1 MNCAFSEKGGTS
13 LKRNIVS
20 GFFVPLFLLAAIGG
34 SFGQDVQTIR
44 AKGEGWFEGSD
55 ALIGKDRA
63 IKDALVKA
71 VEQAVGTLISAET
84 RVQNYQVLNDEIY
97 TKTEGF
103 VKNYKIVGENKAK
116 NVYEVTIQASVATGS
131 IKGKLDALGLLLKQV
146 GKPRIMILVAE
157 QNIGKQN
164 YNYWWGQHRAEQADL
179 NVTENTIMDTF
190 REKGFE
196 FVDHEAQAK
205 NIKVAPAYRIADIND
220 RAAVTLGKQA
230 EAEVV
235 IVGKALA
242 KSIGAVAGTAMKSA
256 QANISLRVI
265 QIDNGR
271 VLSSGA
277 EHSAAVHIDEVT
289 SGVEALKKASAK
301 ISEKMMDDIIK
312 NFQKRVASTTLVQV
326 IVNGLSGPEDLHR
339 FKSMVQGQVRGVEGI
354 YDRGF
359 MGNAAKIEIDLK
371 GSAQSFADEIGRKSF
386 KEFAVKVLN
395 STWNTVEIQATPK

>member
-1 MNCAFSEKGGTS
+1 
-13 LKRNIVS
+13 LKKNILS
-20 GFFVPLFLLAAIGG
+20 GVFILLFLLAATTGVN
-34 SFGQDVQTIR
+34 GQDVQTIR
-44 AKGEGWFEGSD
+44 AKGEGWFEGND

-63 IKDALVKA
+63 IRDALVKA

-97 TKTEGF
+97 TKTEGY
-103 VKNYKIVGENKAK
+103 VQNYKIISENRAK

-131 IKGKLDALGLLLKQV
+131 IKGRLDALGLLLKQV

-164 YNYWWGQHRAEQADL
+164 YNYWWGQHQAEQADL
-179 NVTENTIMDTF
+179 NITENSIMDSF

-220 RAAVTLGKQA
+220 RAAITLGKQA
-230 EAEVV
+230 DAEVV

-271 VLSSGA
+271 VLSSGS

-312 NFQKRVASTTLVQV
+312 NFQKRVVSTTLVQV
-326 IVNGLSGPEDLHR
+326 MVNGLSGPEELRR
-339 FKSMVQGQVRGVEGI
+339 FKNMVQGQVRGVEGI
-354 YDRGF
+354 YERGF
-359 MGNAAKIEIDLK
+359 TGNAAKIEIDLK
-371 GSAQSFADEIGRKSF
+371 GSAQSFADEIGRKTF

-395 STWNTVEIQATPK
+395 STWNTVEIQVTPK

>member
-1 MNCAFSEKGGTS
+1 
-13 LKRNIVS
+13 LKKNILS
-20 GFFVPLFLLAAIGG
+20 GVLVLLLLLAGNAGVN
-34 SFGQDVQTIR
+34 GQDVQTIR
-44 AKGEGWFEGSD
+44 VKGEGWFEGSD

-97 TKTEGF
+97 TKTEGY
-103 VKNYKIVGENKAK
+103 VQNYKILNENRGKD
-116 NVYEVTIQASVATGS
+116 VYEVTIQASVATGS

-157 QNIGKQN
+157 QNIGKQY
-164 YNYWWGQHRAEQADL
+164 YNYWWGRAEQADL
-179 NVTENTIMDTF
+179 NVTENTIMDYF

-205 NIKVAPAYRIADIND
+205 NIKVAPAYRVADIND
-220 RAAVTLGKQA
+220 RAAITLGKQA
-230 EAEVV
+230 DAEVV

-301 ISEKMMDDIIK
+301 ISEKMMEDIIK

-326 IVNGLSGPEDLHR
+326 IVNGISGPDDLR
-339 FKSMVQGQVRGVEGI
+339 KFKNMVQGQVRGVEGI
-354 YDRGF
+354 YERGF
-359 MGNAAKIEIDLK
+359 TGNAAKIEIDLK
-371 GSAQSFADEIGRKSF
+371 GSAQSFADEIGRKTF

-395 STWNTVEIQATPK
+395 STWNTVEIQVTPK

>member
-1 MNCAFSEKGGTS
+1 MKKNF
-13 LKRNIVS
+13 LS
-20 GFFVPLFLLAAIGG
+20 GVLILLFLLAGNAGVN
-34 SFGQDVQTIR
+34 GQDVQTIK
-44 AKGEGWFEGSD
+44 AKGEGWFQGSD

-97 TKTEGF
+97 TKTEGY
-103 VKNYKIVGENKAK
+103 VQNYKILTENRGKD
-116 NVYEVTIQASVATGS
+116 VYEVTIQASVATGS

-179 NVTENTIMDTF
+179 NVTENTIMDFF

-196 FVDHEAQAK
+196 IVDHEAQSK
-205 NIKVAPAYRIADIND
+205 NIKVAPALRVADIND
-220 RAAVTLGKQA
+220 RAAITLGKQA
-230 EAEVV
+230 DAEVV

-242 KSIGAVAGTAMKSA
+242 KSIGSVAGTAMKSA

-265 QIDNGR
+265 QTDTGT

-301 ISEKMMDDIIK
+301 ISEKMMDDVIK
-312 NFQKRVASTTLVQV
+312 NFQKRVASTSLVQV
-326 IVNGLSGPEDLHR
+326 VVNGIAGPEDLR
-339 FKSMVQGQVRGVEGI
+339 KFKNMVQGQIRGVEGI
-354 YDRGF
+354 YERGF

-371 GSAQSFADEIGRKSF
+371 GSSAKSFADEIGRKTF

-395 STWNTVEIQATPK
+395 STWNTVEIQVTPK